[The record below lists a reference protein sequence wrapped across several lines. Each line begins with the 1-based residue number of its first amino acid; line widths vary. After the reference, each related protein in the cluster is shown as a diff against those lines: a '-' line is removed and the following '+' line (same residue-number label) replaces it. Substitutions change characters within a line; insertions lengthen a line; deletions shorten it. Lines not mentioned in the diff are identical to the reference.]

1 MLLRTDTSN
10 RWGIEWARKLDA
22 KIDALNDWHNSILD
36 YQNRSLSYKFGCQL
50 VFWSTVPLFGGIIG
64 FGGTIVLGA
73 IRILSVLYSVIQEP
87 RNAISAIP
95 KNWRLN
101 VFCVDLATAPE
112 VVPSI
117 DDEPEDSSLAHLKF
131 RRIWI
136 EIVPTDG
143 VKYEI
148 DKHSGYLMV
157 DRPQRFSS
165 FCPTLY
171 GFVPRTYCGDR
182 VAAYTLAGS
191 PPVSQGDGDPLDI
204 CVLTDRPISRG
215 EILLD
220 ARPIGGLRMVERGE
234 ADDKILAVLL
244 GDPTYG
250 EIVDVSQ
257 LPRPIIDRLRH
268 YFLTYKALPGDA
280 PNPITVDPVYD
291 AMEARGILAAA
302 RADYAHAFPE

>member
-1 MLLRTDTSN
+1 MHDRPLEYRPHP
-10 RWGIEWARKLDA
+10 
-22 KIDALNDWHNSILD
+22 WHGVD
-36 YQNRSLSYKFGCQL
+36 PGKRF
-50 VFWSTVPLFGGIIG
+50 PE
-64 FGGTIVLGA
+64 IVRA
-73 IRILSVLYSVIQEP
+73 Y
-87 RNAISAIP
+87 
-95 KNWRLN
+95 
-101 VFCVDLATAPE
+101 
-112 VVPSI
+112 
-117 DDEPEDSSLAHLKF
+117 
-131 RRIWI
+131 I

-182 VAAYTLAGS
+182 VAAYALAGS
-191 PPVSQGDGDPLDI
+191 PPVSQRRRRPARHLRA
-204 CVLTDRPISRG
+204 DRPADLPRRDPARG
-215 EILLD
+215 AAD
-220 ARPIGGLRMVERGE
+220 RRLRMVERGE
-234 ADDKILAVLL
+234 ADDKIIAVLL

-302 RADYAHAFPE
+302 RADYAHAFPD

>member
-1 MLLRTDTSN
+1 M
-10 RWGIEWARKLDA
+10 
-22 KIDALNDWHNSILD
+22 
-36 YQNRSLSYKFGCQL
+36 
-50 VFWSTVPLFGGIIG
+50 
-64 FGGTIVLGA
+64 
-73 IRILSVLYSVIQEP
+73 
-87 RNAISAIP
+87 
-95 KNWRLN
+95 
-101 VFCVDLATAPE
+101 
-112 VVPSI
+112 
-117 DDEPEDSSLAHLKF
+117 
-131 RRIWI
+131 
-136 EIVPTDG
+136 VPTDG

-157 DRPQRFSS
+157 ESAA
-165 FCPTLY
+165 TLLELLSDA
-171 GFVPRTYCGDR
+171 VR
-182 VAAYTLAGS
+182 VSPAHALRRSGAAYALAGS
-191 PPVSQGDGDPLDI
+191 PAVSQGDGDPLDI

-215 EILLD
+215 EILLE

-302 RADYAHAFPE
+302 RADYAHAFPD